1 MLQTL
6 NFNLTHTGLFDLNI
20 DKQVNSNPGPSS
32 CAMRFHSIGFHKINT
47 LFAKKKMVK
56 FIPCDV

>member
-20 DKQVNSNPGPSS
+20 DKKVKQIMG
-32 CAMRFHSIGFHKINT
+32 
-47 LFAKKKMVK
+47 K
-56 FIPCDV
+56 FIPFHV